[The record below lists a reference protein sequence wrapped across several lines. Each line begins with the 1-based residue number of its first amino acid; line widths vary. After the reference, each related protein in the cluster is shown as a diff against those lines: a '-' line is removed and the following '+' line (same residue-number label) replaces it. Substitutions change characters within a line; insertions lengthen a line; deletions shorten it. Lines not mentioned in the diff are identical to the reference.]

1 MRDEVVLI
9 TGGSSGIGLATAH
22 VFARKGARVILTARD
37 SGRLERAA
45 AEVGHGA
52 GWIAADVTDDA
63 SVRSLTEEIASRFG
77 HLDILLNSAGQLELA
92 SCEDSA
98 EMAERLIRVNY
109 LGPARTIAR
118 TLPLIRK
125 GRRKSIVNLS
135 SFAGR
140 LTPPFWSAYSASKHA
155 LQSYSNALRQEVRRD
170 GIHVGI
176 VMPGPV
182 LSPMTEDLLQS
193 PMYPLPPGIPVITP
207 DKVSDAIIRTILS
220 RRKEVTVPGRFSG
233 MLRLAGAFPRAVD
246 LVYRFV
252 K

>member
-22 VFARKGARVILTARD
+22 AFARKGARVVLTARD
-37 SGRLERAA
+37 EERLARAA

-52 GWIAADVTDDA
+52 TWIAADVTEEAAVAALADEI
-63 SVRSLTEEIASRFG
+63 TERHG
-77 HLDILLNSAGQLELA
+77 HLDVLLNSAGQLELA
-92 SCEDSA
+92 PCEDSSVLA
-98 EMAERLIRVNY
+98 EELMRVNY
-109 LGPARTIAR
+109 LGAVRTIAR

-155 LQSYSNALRQEVRRD
+155 LQSYSNALRQEVRRE

-182 LSPMTEDLLQS
+182 LSPMTKDLLRS
-193 PMYPLPPGIPVITP
+193 PMYPLPIGIPVISP
-207 DKVSDAIIRTILS
+207 ERVSNAILDAVLS
-220 RRKEVTVPGRFSG
+220 RRAEVTVPGRFNS
-233 MLRLAGAFPRAVD
+233 MLRLGGGFPRLVD
-246 LVYRFV
+246 LVYRFM